1 MNKEELKLLDELKE
15 HCLKQAMYTD
25 PYAMKKYKM
34 FEMME
39 LKIYELEKEIK
50 HLLDL
55 QKSMDKQYSD
65 LEHNWNELKEYLKDY
80 KDVLENQKDSVEGL
94 DLFEEHTLDTLE
106 EVLNEMQS
114 LEDGG
119 NNE

>member
-1 MNKEELKLLDELKE
+1 MTKEELKLLDELKE

-50 HLLDL
+50 HLKDL
-55 QKSMDKQYSD
+55 QSNMNKQYME
-65 LEHNWNELKEYLKDY
+65 LEEKLKE
-80 KDVLENQKDSVEGL
+80 LEGDEK
-94 DLFEEHTLDTLE
+94 
-106 EVLNEMQS
+106 
-114 LEDGG
+114 
-119 NNE
+119 

>member
-15 HCLKQAMYTD
+15 HCIKQGMFKD

-50 HLLDL
+50 HLKDL
-55 QKSMDKQYSD
+55 QSNMDKQYM
-65 LEHNWNELKEYLKDY
+65 E
-80 KDVLENQKDSVEGL
+80 
-94 DLFEEHTLDTLE
+94 
-106 EVLNEMQS
+106 
-114 LEDGG
+114 LEDR
-119 NNE
+119 NNKAIKNISDEFLCYDNESDEYISGIKIINILEGVEND